1 MAATTGGSM
10 ASSSFFNLQLTS
22 WLAAMRCRGEHHI
35 VPMCPVLPLIPSGR
49 RFTCLPSLS
58 CAGTVLRGLVAAFPH
73 AARLDALEL
82 LLEEGV
88 ADERVSS
95 AGGAP
100 HVQDGRMRDL

>member
-1 MAATTGGSM
+1 M
-10 ASSSFFNLQLTS
+10 
-22 WLAAMRCRGEHHI
+22 WCRGEHHI

-82 LLEEGV
+82 LLAEPIAVPTPDATEPTS
-88 ADERVSS
+88 EKSS
-95 AGGAP
+95 HLAT
-100 HVQDGRMRDL
+100 MRATETLIHCFIGSLII